1 MIRPDPAPETTRTV
15 GRSGGAASATACS
28 RGSPLKGLC
37 RSGQAVWSTFVWA
50 MRAQGESTVTR
61 GFTTRCRS
69 SNPLGVLLPPTMSLI
84 QLLLG
89 RRLANTEETEVK
101 IGPLEAIPDM
111 GLDGL
116 SSSAYGPEAALAV
129 LAPLGLLAPAY
140 AVPTMGVILV
150 ILALLYLSYRQTIKA
165 YPTNG
170 GAYTVAKANLGAEFS
185 LVAAAALM
193 IDYVLN
199 VAVGISAGVAALVSI
214 VPSMQPNILPLCLG
228 LLAVITL
235 VNLRGLRE
243 SGRLFAVP
251 TYLFVACFLGIL
263 GWGVAKAGLAG
274 GHPTPVI
281 PPPHPE
287 GMLRAASWWLLLRA
301 FAAGCTAMTGVEAVS
316 NGISAFH
323 EPAVKNARKTL
334 GAIVLILA
342 LLLLGVGALSWAY
355 GVGAMD
361 QTRPGYQSVLS
372 QIVGAVAGHGVIY
385 YVAMASVL
393 AVLALSADTSFV
405 GFPLLCRMI
414 AEDGYLPR
422 TFAIAGRRLVFTV
435 GVLYLAGAAALLL
448 IVFGG
453 VTDRLI
459 PLFAIGAFLT
469 FTLSQSGMVVHWLRQ
484 GRSRGN
490 RLHLALNLAG
500 AIATGVAL
508 VAILVAKFV
517 EGAWITVA
525 ALPSVLVLLHGVKR
539 YYLRLDADLARPV
552 SGVLHPEPPKLAL
565 VPVRGVTWLDRR
577 ALSLAMSLSCE
588 VVAVHMVGL
597 EGPQEGDD
605 EPALREKWRRDIEQP
620 CRAAGMEPPR
630 LMITRANYRTI
641 EGPLLEIVRGF
652 REREPS
658 APVAVCIPE
667 LVKTSWWQRM
677 LHAHNSWRL
686 RSALLQHGGS
696 GLIVMT
702 VPGYLREPSPSEMET
717 EEDAAPRRLAGRAAG
732 SPR

>member
-1 MIRPDPAPETTRTV
+1 MP
-15 GRSGGAASATACS
+15 
-28 RGSPLKGLC
+28 
-37 RSGQAVWSTFVWA
+37 A
-50 MRAQGESTVTR
+50 MR
-61 GFTTRCRS
+61 
-69 SNPLGVLLPPTMSLI
+69 LI

-89 RRLANTEETEVK
+89 RRLANTEEAEVK
-101 IGPLEAIPDM
+101 IGPIEAIPDM

-129 LAPLGLLAPAY
+129 LTPLGLLAPAY
-140 AVPTMGVILV
+140 AVPILGVILV
-150 ILALLYLSYRQTIKA
+150 ILGLLYLSYRQTIRA

-170 GAYTVAKANLGAEFS
+170 GAYTVAKANLGAELS

-199 VAVGISAGVAALVSI
+199 VAVGISAGVAALVSMI
-214 VPSMQPNILPLCLG
+214 PAMQPHILPLCLG
-228 LLAVITL
+228 LLAMITL
-235 VNLRGLRE
+235 ANLRGLRE

-263 GWGVAKAGLAG
+263 GWGVVEAALAG
-274 GHPTPVI
+274 GHPAPVVS
-281 PPPHPE
+281 PPRPLGVLH
-287 GMLRAASWWLLLRA
+287 AANWWLLLRA

-316 NGISAFH
+316 NGMSAFRD
-323 EPAVKNARKTL
+323 PPVQTARKTL
-334 GAIVLILA
+334 GGIVLILA

-372 QIVGAVAGHGVIY
+372 QLAGAVAGHGPVY

-405 GFPLLCRMI
+405 GFPLLCRMV

-435 GVLYLAGAAALLL
+435 GILYLAGAAAILL

-469 FTLSQSGMVVHWLRQ
+469 FTLSQAGMVVHWRRQ
-484 GRSRGN
+484 GRRGEH
-490 RLHLALNLAG
+490 RLHFAINLVG

-508 VAILVAKFV
+508 IAILVAKFV

-525 ALPSVLVLLHGVKR
+525 ALPSVLVLLHRVKR
-539 YYLRLDADLARPV
+539 YYVRLDADLSRPA
-552 SGVLHPEPPKLAL
+552 SGAVRPEPPKLAL
-565 VPVRGVTWLDRR
+565 VPVRGLTWLDRR
-577 ALSLAMSLSCE
+577 TLSLAMSLSCE
-588 VVAVHMVGL
+588 VIAVHMVDL
-597 EGPQEGDD
+597 EGPQEAED
-605 EPALREKWRRDIEQP
+605 EAALRERWRREIEQP
-620 CRAAGMEPPR
+620 CRAAGVEPPR
-630 LMITRANYRTI
+630 LMITRATFRMI

-652 REREPS
+652 REREPD

-667 LVKTSWWQRM
+667 LVKTSWWERV
-677 LHAHNSWRL
+677 LHANNSWRL

-702 VPGYLREPSPSEMET
+702 VPGYLREPSPSGTET
-717 EEDAAPRRLAGRAAG
+717 EAGAAPRRFAEPIAG

>member
-1 MIRPDPAPETTRTV
+1 M
-15 GRSGGAASATACS
+15 GRD
-28 RGSPLKGLC
+28 
-37 RSGQAVWSTFVWA
+37 
-50 MRAQGESTVTR
+50 MR
-61 GFTTRCRS
+61 
-69 SNPLGVLLPPTMSLI
+69 LI
-84 QLLLG
+84 PLLLG
-89 RRLANTEETEVK
+89 RRLANTEETQVK
-101 IGPLEAIPDM
+101 IGPVEAIPDM

-116 SSSAYGPEAALAV
+116 SSSAYGPEAALTV

-140 AVPTMGVILV
+140 AVPVLGVILV
-150 ILALLYLSYRQTIKA
+150 ILGLLYLSYRQTIKA
-165 YPTNG
+165 YPNNG
-170 GAYTVAKANLGAEFS
+170 GAYIVAKANLGAEFS
-185 LVAAAALM
+185 LVAAAAIM

-214 VPSMQPNILPLCLG
+214 VPAMHPHILPLCLA

-235 VNLRGLRE
+235 ANLRGLRE
-243 SGRLFAVP
+243 SGRLFALP

-263 GWGVAKAGLAG
+263 GWGLAK
-274 GHPTPVI
+274 V
-281 PPPHPE
+281 
-287 GMLRAASWWLLLRA
+287 LLRA

-316 NGISAFH
+316 NGMSAFR

-342 LLLLGVGALSWAY
+342 LLLLGVGALSWVF

-372 QIVGAVAGHGVIY
+372 QLAGAVAGHGAIY

-393 AVLALSADTSFV
+393 TVLALSADTSFV
-405 GFPLLCRMI
+405 GFPLLCRMV

-435 GVLYLAGAAALLL
+435 GILYLAGAAALLL
-448 IVFGG
+448 VLFGG

-469 FTLSQSGMVVHWLRQ
+469 FTLSQAGMVVHWRNQ
-484 GRSRGN
+484 KRSRQA
-490 RLHLALNLAG
+490 RLHLAINLAG

-508 VAILVAKFV
+508 AAILVAKFV

-539 YYLRLDADLARPV
+539 YYMRVDANLAGPV
-552 SGVLHPEPPKLAL
+552 SGPLLPAPPKLAL

-588 VVAVHMVGL
+588 VVALHMLGL
-597 EGPQEGDD
+597 EGPQEANDD
-605 EPALREKWRRDIEQP
+605 PELREKWRRDIEQP
-620 CRAAGMEPPR
+620 CRAAGVEPPR
-630 LMITRANYRTI
+630 LIISRANYRNI

-652 REREPS
+652 REREPT
-658 APVAVCIPE
+658 APIAVCIPE
-667 LVKTSWWQRM
+667 LVKASWWQRM
-677 LHAHNSWRL
+677 LHAHKSWRL
-686 RSALLQHGGS
+686 RSSLLQHGGS
-696 GLIVMT
+696 GLIVIT
-702 VPGYLREPSPSEMET
+702 VPGYLREPSPSET
-717 EEDAAPRRLAGRAAG
+717 GTVAGAPPPPLAGRTAG